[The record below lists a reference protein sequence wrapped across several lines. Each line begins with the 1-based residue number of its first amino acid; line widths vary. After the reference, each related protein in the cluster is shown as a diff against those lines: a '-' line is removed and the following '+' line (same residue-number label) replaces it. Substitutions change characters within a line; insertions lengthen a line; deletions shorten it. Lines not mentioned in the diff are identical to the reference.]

1 MTTGSTRELPQITV
15 KTDTR
20 DVLARARAYAKKH
33 KLQDYMV
40 VDIDAHITESA
51 FWSEIVGYMESD
63 VYQQMARSF
72 QDRAGSPPGLMNGQP
87 GLLYQDVFGRIPHQQ
102 SQQEVIE
109 PKDGSHRQTTLA
121 RRAMD
126 SMGIDYMTVFPT
138 PMLVLGMH
146 PQPEVEAQ
154 IGWAFNRWLCEKV
167 LAGEPRLVGLLYLP
181 FNEPEMCER
190 IVKEM
195 ADKPGVH
202 GFTVTSVRN
211 RPVHHNSY
219 MRLYSMIQ
227 ETGKP
232 LVFHAG
238 FNWSDGVVQTCNRFL
253 TMHALTFPWYNMVHL
268 SNWVINGIP
277 ERFPKLRVGWI
288 ESGLAWVSFCIQRL
302 DLEYM
307 MRTSEAPLLKRKP
320 SEYIKEMFFSSQPLE
335 VHHPDLLKASFEAID
350 GKTQFMYASDW
361 PHWDFDSP
369 RSILDLAWMDD
380 ETRRNVLGYNAARFL
395 GLDLAKQQKLAAE

>member
-33 KLQDYMV
+33 KLQDYLV

-72 QDRAGSPPGLMNGQP
+72 QDRVGSPPGLMNSQP
-87 GLLYQDVFGRIPHQQ
+87 GMAYQDVFGRIPHQQ

-109 PKDGSHRQTTLA
+109 SKDALHRQTTLA

-154 IGWAFNRWLCEKV
+154 IGWAFNRWLCERV

-181 FNEPEMCER
+181 FNEPDMCER

-219 MRLYSMIQ
+219 MKLYGMIQ

-238 FNWSDGVVQTCNRFL
+238 FNWSDGVVQSCNRFL

-268 SNWVINGIP
+268 S
-277 ERFPKLRVGWI
+277 
-288 ESGLAWVSFCIQRL
+288 
-302 DLEYM
+302 
-307 MRTSEAPLLKRKP
+307 
-320 SEYIKEMFFSSQPLE
+320 
-335 VHHPDLLKASFEAID
+335 
-350 GKTQFMYASDW
+350 
-361 PHWDFDSP
+361 
-369 RSILDLAWMDD
+369 
-380 ETRRNVLGYNAARFL
+380 
-395 GLDLAKQQKLAAE
+395 